1 MFSYTMLHYTWFIHL
16 HWG

>member
-1 MFSYTMLHYTWFIHL
+1 MLHYTWFIHL